1 MRGVRVDEGS
11 ESEASEWKRRVRVRV
26 GESSE
31 YVCVCLSY
39 FTSASL

>member
-1 MRGVRVDEGS
+1 ME
-11 ESEASEWKRRVRVRV
+11 EECEWKRRVRV
-26 GESSE
+26 SSE